1 MTDPHI
7 DIDDVDNPDLAS
19 NSNVAAADEAVGSGN
34 NEFGTGPN
42 FTEFAAGFFNFVER
56 FRNQSGFGTGSG
68 FDPLPFE
75 SRKHFR
81 NSQREFLLGWR
92 TVIDDA
98 IRRMDERDTRDNLRH
113 TSEPLSSYERGAA
126 TKIEVEEIED

>member
-7 DIDDVDNPDLAS
+7 DIDDVDNPDLTS
-19 NSNVAAADEAVGSGN
+19 NDKVAAPDEAVGGGDN
-34 NEFGTGPN
+34 QFGTGPN
-42 FTEFAAGFFNFVER
+42 FAEFTTGFFNFLER
-56 FRNQSGFGTGSG
+56 FRNQSGFGTVNG
-68 FDPLPFE
+68 FDPLPYE

-92 TVIDDA
+92 TVLDDA
-98 IRRMDERDTRDNLRH
+98 LRRMDERDTRDNLRRA
-113 TSEPLSSYERGAA
+113 SEPLSTYERGTG

>member
-7 DIDDVDNPDLAS
+7 DIDDVDNPDSAS
-19 NSNVAAADEAVGSGN
+19 NNVAAAGGGAGSDNG
-34 NEFGTGPN
+34 FGTGPN
-42 FTEFAAGFFNFVER
+42 FTEFATGFFNFVER
-56 FRNQSGFGTGSG
+56 FRNQSGFGSGNG
-68 FDPLPFE
+68 FDPLPYE

-92 TVIDDA
+92 TVIDDT
-98 IRRMDERDTRDNLRH
+98 IRRLDERDIRDNLRH
-113 TSEPLSSYERGAA
+113 TSEPLSTYERGTG